1 MKYIKIILAIGA
13 GIILSSFAQAQTLNW
28 ANLTKDD
35 RHIINLNL
43 GYDYAASFGAAYG
56 YQLKAPVPIVLDAQF
71 SMPAG
76 ENLFDDFKSKA
87 GAQVR
92 IFEWKSFCFSA
103 EAQGIFRRY
112 ENPYARLLNFGS
124 EFSGTIGYYRPSW
137 FVAGQAGFDKA
148 IVTHFKNSELYEDNY
163 SGEQNGWYQPAT
175 GGNFFYGLQGGYSLR
190 QISFY
195 LKAGQVIEQDFKSSP
210 MIPFYAQ
217 LGVNWKL

>member
-1 MKYIKIILAIGA
+1 MKNIKIIFAIAA
-13 GIILSSFAQAQTLNW
+13 GIIHLSFAQAQTFNW
-28 ANLTKDD
+28 ANLTGDD
-35 RHIINLNL
+35 RHIININV
-43 GYDYAASFGAAYG
+43 GSDYGTSFGAGYG
-56 YQLKAPVPIVLDAQF
+56 YQLKTPLPIVLDAQF
-71 SMPAG
+71 SMAAG
-76 ENLFDDFKSKA
+76 ENLFDDFKSKT
-87 GAQVR
+87 GVQVR
-92 IFEWKSFCFSA
+92 IWQWKSICFSA

-124 EFSGTIGYYRPSW
+124 EFSGTIGYYRPTW

-163 SGEQNGWYQPAT
+163 PGVQNGWYQPAT

-195 LKAGQVIEQDFKSSP
+195 LKAGQVIEQDFQSSP
-210 MIPFYAQ
+210 IIPFYAQ